1 MANQSTYTTSGT
13 DRGTY
18 VDRND
23 NKLIKMIL
31 PFIVGLVVG
40 YGANGLVEKAQHN
53 DNGNGSSSYS
63 DTNPGPG
70 R

>member
-1 MANQSTYTTSGT
+1 MANQSTYTTGT
-13 DRGTY
+13 ERPTF

-40 YGANGLVEKAQHN
+40 YAANGVVENAQHN
-53 DNGNGSSSYS
+53 DNTPSQS
-63 DTNPGPG
+63 DTMPN